1 MAISREVKVGL
12 FVFLGLFGAAALI
25 FIIGDNKSL
34 FDSKVPFHAR
44 FDDVQG
50 VKPGSTVRM
59 GGVDI
64 GTVARVQYPEHIEGE
79 PLIDVQFNIVK
90 REAHRLRQGSLAA
103 IAAKGLLGDKM
114 VTITPGHPDQPEI
127 PAGGLLN
134 SSPAQD
140 FTQVLNRLDGLAS
153 SAQSVLANLETAT
166 GTLADQQ
173 LRTDLREGVAALS
186 HILVAVDSG
195 DGYAARLL
203 NDRAEADRISKVVG
217 NLEQTSL
224 QLDRV
229 LAGVDQVIDRIHTGP
244 GLAHEVLY
252 GESGARVVAQL
263 GNAADEVGKVLSG
276 VRGGNGLAHGILFGN
291 TGGGGDSVLG
301 DKLAGDLS
309 SMSSDLR
316 SIVSDMKDGKGTLGA
331 LMVDPSVYEDLKLL
345 LGNVQRNDALRAL
358 VRYSIRRDAP
368 GVQVVDPQASE
379 APRGESQRRAEPAHP
394 PAKAASADR

>member
-12 FVFLGLFGAAALI
+12 FVFLGLFGAASLI

-34 FDSKVPFHAR
+34 FDSKVPFHAQ

-64 GTVARVQYPEHIEGE
+64 GTVSRVQYPEHIEGE
-79 PLIDVQFNIVK
+79 PLIDVQLSIVK
-90 REAHRLRQGSLAA
+90 REAHRIREGSLAA

-114 VTITPGHPDQPEI
+114 VTITPGHPDQPAI
-127 PAGGLLN
+127 ATGGLLK

-140 FTQVLNRLDGLAS
+140 FTMVLNRLDGIAS
-153 SAQSVLANLETAT
+153 TAQNVLANLETAT
-166 GTLADQQ
+166 GTLANQQ
-173 LRTDLREGVAALS
+173 LSTDLRDGVAALS

-217 NLEQTSL
+217 NLEQTTL
-224 QLDRV
+224 RLDRV
-229 LAGVDQVIDRIHTGP
+229 LGGVDQVIERINTGP

-252 GESGARVVAQL
+252 GESGARAVAQL

-276 VRGGNGLAHGILFGN
+276 VREGNGLAHGILFGN
-291 TGGGGDSVLG
+291 TGKGGDSVLG

-358 VRYSIRRDAP
+358 VRYSIRRDAS

-379 APRGESQRRAEPAHP
+379 APRGQSPQPSAPAHP
-394 PAKAASADR
+394 PAKAASAER